1 MDFLADRARELL
13 SLFRRAPVDFGVELQ
28 ALSHDI
34 ELSEISGSSA
44 AGSASSSR
52 TSCSMGMM
60 VPVQGTIVSA
70 TGRASTDADSNVG
83 IRDHPMSMHGQ
94 NPQPT
99 NQESFTMEFIKS
111 CLPDTKDPHQEERS
125 LQELCSDGTVLW

>member
-44 AGSASSSR
+44 DSSASSSK
-52 TSCSMGMM
+52 TSFSMGM
-60 VPVQGTIVSA
+60 PVQGTTVL
-70 TGRASTDADSNVG
+70 ASTDADANVG
-83 IRDHPMSMHGQ
+83 IRDRPISMHGQ
-94 NPQPT
+94 NHQPT
-99 NQESFTMEFIKS
+99 NQESFTMDFING
-111 CLPDTKDPHQEERS
+111 CLPDTKDPRQERS
-125 LQELCSDGTVLW
+125 LQQLCSDGTVLW